1 MKTLLLSLSFVLF
14 SGLAFGQTKDLSKR
28 QAYQMFLKSNVRKT
42 LKIKTT
48 EFDRIYMNEAQELS
62 KDAVILNNMP
72 KKELLYIKQYYYS
85 APFIDKEYIIYENK
99 ESIKEKMKGFPL

>member
-1 MKTLLLSLSFVLF
+1 MKTLLLTIFLC
-14 SGLAFGQTKDLSKR
+14 SGIAFGQSKDLTKK
-28 QAYQMFLKSNVRKT
+28 QAYQMFLKSTVRKT

-48 EFDRIYMNEAQELS
+48 EFDRIYTNEAQELS

-99 ESIKEKMKGFPL
+99 EGIKEKMKGFPL